1 MIKIVRKNLIVF
13 VVTGIMVSS
22 VLMAG
27 CQEKT
32 SDDGAM
38 DALVTIIPQV
48 EMVEA
53 IGGDCV
59 DVTVMV
65 PVGENPHH
73 YELLPSQMIEVANAK
88 AYFTLGSEMEFE
100 INHVDTIIE
109 QNPDIEIVDTHIG
122 VQLKALDE
130 HYGQE
135 YWGNHSGGDA
145 HMWLSPV
152 NMKIMA
158 ENVYNA
164 LIEIDSDHKS
174 EYESNYQNYSN
185 RLNDLDANIASMLEP
200 YSGKSFMVYH
210 PGWGYFG
217 DTYNLKQ
224 IAIEE
229 GGKQPGSAGVVAIID
244 QAKEEN
250 ITVIFVA
257 PQFDTSSAEVIA
269 QEIGGRVV
277 FANPLSGDYETTLFN
292 IATDIVSG
300 FEGS

>member
-1 MIKIVRKNLIVF
+1 MMKIVRKNLIVF

-38 DALVTIIPQV
+38 DVLVTIIPQV

-135 YWGNHSGGDA
+135 HWGNHSGGDA

-185 RLNDLDANIASMLEP
+185 RLNDLDVNITSMLEP

-229 GGKQPGSAGVVAIID
+229 GGKQPGSAGVAAIID

-269 QEIGGRVV
+269 QEIGGLVV

-292 IATDIVSG
+292 IAADIVSG

>member
-1 MIKIVRKNLIVF
+1 MMKIVRKNLIVF
-13 VVTGIMVSS
+13 VVTGIMFSS

-32 SDDGAM
+32 FDDGAM
-38 DALVTIIPQV
+38 DVLVTIIPQV

-73 YELLPSQMIEVANAK
+73 YELLPSQMVEVANAK
-88 AYFTLGSEMEFE
+88 AYFTLGSGMEFE
-100 INHVDTIIE
+100 INYVDTIIE
-109 QNPDIEIVDTHIG
+109 QNPDIEIVDIHIG
-122 VQLKALDE
+122 VELKALDE

-135 YWGNHSGGDA
+135 HWGNHSGGDA

-164 LIEIDSDHKS
+164 LIKIDPDHKS

-185 RLNDLDANIASMLEP
+185 RLNDLDVNITSMLEP

-229 GGKQPGSAGVVAIID
+229 GGKQPGSAGVAAIID

-277 FANPLSGDYETTLFN
+277 FANPLSDNYETTLFN
-292 IATDIVSG
+292 IAEDIVSG

>member
-13 VVTGIMVSS
+13 VVTGIMISS

-38 DALVTIIPQV
+38 DVLVTIIPQV

-53 IGGDCV
+53 IGGYCV

-73 YELLPSQMIEVANAK
+73 YELLPSQMIKVANAK

-109 QNPDIEIVDTHIG
+109 QNPDIEIVDTHVG
-122 VQLKALDE
+122 AQLKALDE

-135 YWGNHSGGDA
+135 HWGNHSGGDA

-164 LIEIDSDHKS
+164 LIEIDPDNKS
-174 EYESNYQNYSN
+174 EYESNYQNYN
-185 RLNDLDANIASMLEP
+185 NKLNDLDANIASMLEP
-200 YSGKSFMVYH
+200 YGGKSFMVYH